1 MNLRKAFGH
10 KLKSLRKQRNMSQEH
25 FAELADISP
34 GSVRSIECGVRF
46 PGPEN
51 IVKFASILNIKIKDL
66 FDIENDIIFS
76 ADDNLIASISGLNDN
91 EKAFLS
97 KTIELYKQNKK

>member
-51 IVKFASILNIKIKDL
+51 IVKFASILNIKIKRP
-66 FDIENDIIFS
+66 I
-76 ADDNLIASISGLNDN
+76 
-91 EKAFLS
+91 
-97 KTIELYKQNKK
+97 